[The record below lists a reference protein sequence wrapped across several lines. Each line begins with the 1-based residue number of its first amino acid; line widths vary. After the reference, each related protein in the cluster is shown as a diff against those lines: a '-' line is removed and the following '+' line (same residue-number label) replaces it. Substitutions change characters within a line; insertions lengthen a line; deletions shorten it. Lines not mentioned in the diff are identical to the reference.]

1 RWRGKCV
8 VKYGYSRISTIEQ
21 DLRSQMKMLEEEN
34 CDFIYTEKFTG
45 TKMDRKEFN
54 KLLDVLEEGDTLVV
68 TKLDRFARSVRGG
81 IEVIKQLF
89 DLGVR
94 VHVLNMGVIEN
105 TPTGRLILNIMM
117 SFAEFERD
125 MIVER
130 TQGGKMIAKQE
141 PDFREGRPKKYTKKQ
156 IEHAIKLKNTHT
168 YKKVE
173 ELTGISKPTLYRAL
187 QKKREVDS
195 I

>member
-1 RWRGKCV
+1 
-8 VKYGYSRISTIEQ
+8 GYSRISTIEQ

-94 VHVLNMGVIEN
+94 VHVLNMVVIEN
-105 TPTGRLILNIMM
+105 TPTGRLIFNIMM

-125 MIVER
+125 MIAELKKE
-130 TQGGKMIAKQE
+130 GKMMDKQD
-141 PDFREGRPKKYTKKQ
+141 PVFREGRPRKYSRKQ
-156 IEHAIKLKNTHT
+156 LDHAMKLKDTHT
-168 YKKVE
+168 YKQVE
-173 ELTGISKPTLYRAL
+173 EMTGISKPTLYRAL
-187 QKKREVDS
+187 KQIK

>member
-1 RWRGKCV
+1 YHKWKGKCV

-81 IEVIKQLF
+81 IEVIRQLF
-89 DLGVR
+89 DMGVR

-105 TPTGRLILNIMM
+105 TPTGRLIFNIMM

-130 TQGGKMIAKQE
+130 TQEGKMMARQDQ
-141 PDFREGRPKKYTKKQ
+141 DFREGRPKKYSSKQ
-156 IEHAIKLKNTHT
+156 INHAIELKKNHT
-168 YKKVE
+168 YKQVE
-173 ELTGISKPTLYRAL
+173 DLTGISKPTLYRAML
-187 QKKREVDS
+187 KGRL
-195 I
+195 